1 MRTALFWRITL
12 RVLVVSHRR
21 FGTTYRSNLQWLT
34 LEDGTDRLS
43 RNIGNK
49 LLLFAERV
57 RKISP
62 PPGFDPLT
70 VQPVASRYNDYAIP
84 AHSWPPLPAEINIKT
99 CCIDRKN
106 STH

>member
-34 LEDGTDRLS
+34 LEDGTHRLS
-43 RNIGNK
+43 RNISNK
-49 LLLFAERV
+49 LLLFTERV
-57 RKISP
+57 GKISP

-70 VQPVASRYNDYAIP
+70 VQPLASRYTDYAIP
-84 AHSWPPLPAEINIKT
+84 AHSWPPLPAET
-99 CCIDRKN
+99 CRNECDQ
-106 STH
+106 